1 VGPVAQAAHTLGVVT
16 RDGVTERLPLISARR
31 AASARDSPSSAWAI
45 AYARDAARGSFDRF
59 AHIRKEAGVR
69 SRLIANAMPYAST
82 RLS

>member
-45 AYARDAARGSFDRF
+45 AYARDALCLHSPVVSESQPPRVGEAKMRV
-59 AHIRKEAGVR
+59 RKQAQR
-69 SRLIANAMPYAST
+69 Y
-82 RLS
+82 